1 MQSTIEMVEI
11 SKVSKLK
18 KLYNILNTKQKNIT
32 SGGIFL
38 FYYYYGYLMNIL
50 KKRKNMFINSYI
62 YNITDFY
69 DVTIFSSNAILIR
82 DIYYIVKN
90 IMENIISKWKYYN
103 PLINKLIY
111 D

>member
-1 MQSTIEMVEI
+1 
-11 SKVSKLK
+11 
-18 KLYNILNTKQKNIT
+18 
-32 SGGIFL
+32 
-38 FYYYYGYLMNIL
+38 MNIL

-62 YNITDFY
+62 YSISDFY

-103 PLINKLIY
+103 PIINKLIY